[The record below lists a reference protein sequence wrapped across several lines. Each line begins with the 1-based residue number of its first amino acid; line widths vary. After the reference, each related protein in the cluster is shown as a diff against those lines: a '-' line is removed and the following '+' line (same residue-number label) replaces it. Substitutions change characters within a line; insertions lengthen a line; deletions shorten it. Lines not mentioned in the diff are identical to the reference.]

1 MINLRDQ
8 LIMEQPLKFCLNGG
22 EKDKLVF
29 ENAFKE
35 KTGNFFINSSL
46 GKSQTKEKKG
56 ILSFSS
62 RLYLKEVDEIKIT
75 LEKEYSHYQFCY
87 VQEIGCAEIGFSR
100 REIN

>member
-1 MINLRDQ
+1 MTNLRDQ

-22 EKDKLVF
+22 EKDKQVF
-29 ENAFKE
+29 ENAFNE
-35 KTGNFFINSSL
+35 KT
-46 GKSQTKEKKG
+46 G

-62 RLYLKEVDEIKIT
+62 RLYLKEVDKIKKD
-75 LEKEYSHYQFCY
+75 LERKYANYQFCY